1 MVSGDAAVGAVAGAG
16 AGAGGVPPRPVG
28 DWPVSAIGL
37 GGAPI
42 ALAAQIPGQRSA
54 VRMVQAA
61 LDAGVTLLDT
71 ADVYSRA
78 CEASPRALGTNVIG
92 GDPRRNPMSL
102 SAYGLHCEHRSE
114 PLRGGGHRP
123 AFSWK

>member
-42 ALAAQIPGQRSA
+42 ALATQIPGERSA
-54 VRMVQAA
+54 VRMLHAA

-71 ADVYSRA
+71 AAVYTPQLGRGYRESVFGKAVRTWGPGRDDVLIA
-78 CEASPRALGTNVIG
+78 ATG
-92 GDPRRNPMSL
+92 GKCWQPD
-102 SAYGLHCEHRSE
+102 GE
-114 PLRGGGHRP
+114 
-123 AFSWK
+123 